1 MTLVPLFYTAMV
13 ALAGAIAGLA
23 LWARVRR
30 SLKVVV
36 LTLTAAW
43 LVVAYGALAELLS
56 RPKPVDLEFARTT
69 VPEADV
75 LAGRIVEGE
84 AIYLWLGFVDLEEP
98 RAYRLPFDRQTA
110 EELRKAL
117 EEGEANGSGV
127 RMRLPFEPSFDDAE
141 PRFYAP
147 PQPRLPSKP
156 GDPDGGGGGGPFRF
170 ESPGQAA

>member
-13 ALAGAIAGLA
+13 ALAGAIAALA

-36 LTLTAAW
+36 LALTAAW

-56 RPKPVDLEFARTT
+56 RPKPVGLEFARAQAA
-69 VPEADV
+69 EAEV
-75 LAGRIVEGE
+75 LAGRIVEDE
-84 AIYLWLGFVDLEEP
+84 AIYLWLGFGDLAEP
-98 RAYRLPFDRQTA
+98 RAYRLPFDRATA
-110 EELRKAL
+110 EELRRAL
-117 EEGEANGSGV
+117 ERSREEGGGGV
-127 RMRLPFEPSFDDAE
+127 KMRLPFEPSLDDQE

-156 GDPDGGGGGGPFRF
+156 HPPGNATPFEF
-170 ESPGQAA
+170 DSPGQAT

>member
-30 SLKVVV
+30 PLKALV
-36 LTLTAAW
+36 LALTAAW

-56 RPKPVDLEFARTT
+56 RPKPVSLEFALTKAA
-69 VPEADV
+69 EAEV
-75 LAGRIVEGE
+75 LASRIVEDE
-84 AIYLWLGFVDLEEP
+84 AIYLWLGLDALVEP
-98 RAYRLPFDRQTA
+98 RAYQIPFDRETA

-117 EEGEANGSGV
+117 DESREHGGGV
-127 RMRLPFEPSFDDAE
+127 RMRLPFEPSLDDQE

-147 PQPRLPSKP
+147 PQPRLPLKP
-156 GDPDGGGGGGPFRF
+156 HPPGNEAPFEF
-170 ESPGQAA
+170 DSPGQAT

>member
-13 ALAGAIAGLA
+13 ALAGAIAALA

-36 LTLTAAW
+36 LALTAAW

-56 RPKPVDLEFARTT
+56 RPKPVGLEFARAQAA
-69 VPEADV
+69 EAEV
-75 LAGRIVEGE
+75 LAGRIVEDE
-84 AIYLWLGFVDLEEP
+84 AIYLWLGFGDLAEP
-98 RAYRLPFDRQTA
+98 RAYRLPFDRATA
-110 EELRKAL
+110 EELRRAL
-117 EEGEANGSGV
+117 ERSREEGGGV
-127 RMRLPFEPSFDDAE
+127 KMRLPFEPSLDDQE

-156 GDPDGGGGGGPFRF
+156 HPPGNATPFEF
-170 ESPGQAA
+170 DSPGQAT

>member
-13 ALAGAIAGLA
+13 ALAGAIAALA

-36 LTLTAAW
+36 LALTAAW

-56 RPKPVDLEFARTT
+56 RPKPVGLEFARAQAA
-69 VPEADV
+69 EAEV
-75 LAGRIVEGE
+75 LAGRIVEDE
-84 AIYLWLGFVDLEEP
+84 AIYLWLGFGDLAEP
-98 RAYRLPFDRQTA
+98 RAYRLPFDRETA
-110 EELRKAL
+110 EELRRAL
-117 EEGEANGSGV
+117 ERSREEGGGGV
-127 RMRLPFEPSFDDAE
+127 KMRLPFEPSLDDQE

-156 GDPDGGGGGGPFRF
+156 HPPGNATPFEF
-170 ESPGQAA
+170 DSPGQAT